1 MPHGENGGTGPR
13 SPSSARPDRGI
24 SFGQPQT
31 SGGEDGRGSGAPGAG
46 LRGRRRGGGSP
57 FWPLS
62 AAYQES
68 DRKAHRQKSSSVR
81 KVPLRSLISP
91 DARRAPAGPR
101 PHGPGDRGRGAGAGR
116 RRGAPAP
123 ERGGAAGPE
132 EAAAVWAG
140 RGTGGGAGRAAPP
153 RRAALAASVG
163 GWAGAG
169 QGWARRQEPRPGWIR
184 DRRRVDGE
192 GRGGRDLKGPHHPL
206 PLGAPRGGGVGG
218 QRPGSRWAKLGKHGG
233 ARMEERTLRERWS
246 SLRKVEATVVMSEGQ
261 LLCSRDR
268 LRRCQAPQVCF
279 QEDPIGNSPT
289 PRPQA
294 LLPTE
299 RV

>member
-1 MPHGENGGTGPR
+1 MARGTGAG
-13 SPSSARPDRGI
+13 ARGP
-24 SFGQPQT
+24 
-31 SGGEDGRGSGAPGAG
+31 GGGGGPGPGARGSCGPG
-46 LRGRRRGGGSP
+46 RGGGG
-57 FWPLS
+57 LGGKR
-62 AAYQES
+62 
-68 DRKAHRQKSSSVR
+68 D
-81 KVPLRSLISP
+81 
-91 DARRAPAGPR
+91 
-101 PHGPGDRGRGAGAGR
+101 GR
-116 RRGAPAP
+116 
-123 ERGGAAGPE
+123 
-132 EAAAVWAG
+132 
-140 RGTGGGAGRAAPP
+140 GAGRAAPP